1 MEALTLAV
9 AVEAGPHN
17 IRVNTLLPGII
28 DTDMFRSLDGGSI
41 IAALSAPTP
50 LKRIGRPQDIG
61 NVAAW
66 LASDDASFITGQ
78 SPPGMAASPSPA
90 CARHC
95 ETGSGSCK

>member
-1 MEALTLAV
+1 MEALTLSV

-50 LKRIGRPQDIG
+50 LKRIGRPEDIG

-78 SPPGMAASPSPA
+78 SPSGMAASPSPA
-90 CARHC
+90 CARHF